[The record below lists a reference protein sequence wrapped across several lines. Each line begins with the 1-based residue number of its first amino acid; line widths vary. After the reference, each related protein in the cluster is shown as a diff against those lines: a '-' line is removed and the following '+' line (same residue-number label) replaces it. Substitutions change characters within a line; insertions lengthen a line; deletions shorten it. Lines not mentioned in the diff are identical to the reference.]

1 MANVLKEKV
10 SSVGGLEIEI
20 RTDDLQHAM
29 DGHPEVT
36 IDKVRSTLKD
46 PSKVIQSK

>member
-20 RTDDLQHAM
+20 RTDDLSACN
-29 DGHPEVT
+29 GWSS
-36 IDKVRSTLKD
+36 RSD
-46 PSKVIQSK
+46 HR